1 MTVTRLSEE
10 QARALGHTT
19 RREIVRIVDTAAG
32 DVTVAELA
40 RALRL
45 TQNAVRKHLAL
56 LVRAGLVTEAQEE
69 RHARGRPR
77 LVYRPAT
84 GANEDPYRRTATL
97 LARVVGRGASPE
109 AVGRAAG
116 AATAGPTADKPVDAL
131 AAQLQRD
138 GFDPV
143 VVQRDDGGANVVL
156 RTCPVADA
164 AAEATDVVCRLHL
177 GLIEG
182 MAQAIGGIE
191 ISAFQARDPYRAGC
205 RVVTTTQTAPPPLPA
220 PDAASSREAHHMAK
234 QSAALLVYRRTGDGI
249 EVLIVHPGGPYWAK
263 KDDGAWSLPK
273 GEYVDGED
281 PLTVARR
288 EFAEELGQPPPAGDV
303 IDLGEVRQAGGKRVR
318 GFAIEGD
325 VEVTT
330 VVSNEFELEW
340 PPRSGRTQSFPE
352 VDRAMWA
359 SMDVAR
365 VKLLGGQVPLLDSLV
380 SRAGS
385 G

>member
-1 MTVTRLSEE
+1 MTVARLSED

-19 RREIVRIVDTAAG
+19 RREIVRIVDAASG

-40 RALRL
+40 GALRL

-77 LVYRPAT
+77 LVYRPAA

-97 LARVVGRGASPE
+97 LARVVSRGESPE

-116 AATAGPTADKPVDAL
+116 AATASPTTDTPVDAL
-131 AAQLQRD
+131 AAQLRRG

-143 VVQRDDGGANVVL
+143 VVQREDGGANVVL
-156 RTCPVADA
+156 RTCPLADA
-164 AAEATDVVCRLHL
+164 AAEASDVVCRLHL

-182 MAQAIGGIE
+182 MAQAIGGID
-191 ISAFQARDPYRAGC
+191 ISAFDARDPYRAGC
-205 RVVTTTQTAPPPLPA
+205 RVVTTQTGAPPPPA
-220 PDAASSREAHHMAK
+220 PNAATVGETHHMAK
-234 QSAALLVYRRTGDGI
+234 QSAALLVYRRTGEEL

-303 IDLGEVRQAGGKRVR
+303 VDLGEVLQAGGKRVHA
-318 GFAIEGD
+318 FAVAGD
-325 VEVTT
+325 AEVSAIT
-330 VVSNEFELEW
+330 SNEFEMEW
-340 PPRSGRTQSFPE
+340 PPRSGRRQSFPE

-359 SMDVAR
+359 TIEVAR
-365 VKLLGGQVPLLDSLV
+365 VKLLGGQVPLLDALV